1 MHGLFKFLRHKVSI
15 VLLILIL
22 NLSFQLGVFR
32 MKNVNLYVTAAI
44 LKSTVMKKLIF
55 LKQKRT
61 RNSRS

>member
-1 MHGLFKFLRHKVSI
+1 
-15 VLLILIL
+15 
-22 NLSFQLGVFR
+22 